1 MMIFGWIMAT
11 TTFRI
16 YFRISHSLPQLGEVE
31 KHGHS
36 MSLEATFKNP
46 QSDWLVW
53 RSEVRARLKAL
64 EAELDGNW
72 IDDYLEPATS
82 ENLLLWIFKK
92 SIEWKIEDLVA
103 LALQETAKN
112 RFVLKTV

>member
-1 MMIFGWIMAT
+1 MAT

-46 QSDWLVW
+46 NADWLQW
-53 RSEVRARLKAL
+53 RSAIKAQLKRL
-64 EAELDGNW
+64 EIELDGNW

-82 ENLLLWIFKK
+82 ENLLLFIFKK
-92 SIEWKIEDLVA
+92 MNEWKIEGLVA
-103 LALQETAKN
+103 LALQETSKN
-112 RFVLKTV
+112 RFVLKAV